1 MEPCAALPR
10 ALLLLLFL
18 HLSPLGGRP
27 HPLGGRSPASE
38 ASEASEASGLW
49 AVQELLG
56 RLKDAVSELQAEQ
69 LALEPLHRSHSPAEA
84 PEAGEERPVGVLAPH
99 DSVLQ
104 ALRRLRSPKM
114 MHKSGCFGR
123 RLDRIG
129 SLSGLGCNGNFRYRG
144 LPQPPAAH
152 TQGLPPARPE
162 PCPCYTP

>member
-27 HPLGGRSPASE
+27 HPLGGRS
-38 ASEASEASGLW
+38 SGRQL
-49 AVQELLG
+49 QELLG

-69 LALEPLHRSHSPAEA
+69 LALEPLHQSHSPAEA

-129 SLSGLGCNGNFRYRG
+129 SLSGLGCNVLRKY
-144 LPQPPAAH
+144 
-152 TQGLPPARPE
+152 
-162 PCPCYTP
+162 

>member
-84 PEAGEERPVGVLAPH
+84 PEAGGTPRGVLAPH

-129 SLSGLGCNGNFRYRG
+129 SLSGLGCNVLRKY
-144 LPQPPAAH
+144 
-152 TQGLPPARPE
+152 
-162 PCPCYTP
+162 